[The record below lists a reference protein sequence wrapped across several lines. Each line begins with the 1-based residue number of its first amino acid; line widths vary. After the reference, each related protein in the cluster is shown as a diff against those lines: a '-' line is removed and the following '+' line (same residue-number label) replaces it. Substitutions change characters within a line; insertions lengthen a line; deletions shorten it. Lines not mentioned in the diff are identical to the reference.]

1 MTIPR
6 RRGAQA
12 SHRGEQRSSGRLPP
26 TDAGDGLTSSD
37 ALEVQGLSKS
47 FGGVFALR
55 DVSLTI
61 REGEIHGLVGR
72 NGSGK
77 STLIKILA
85 GFHAPEVGANLRV
98 GSNQVHFPLVP
109 GTTQQLGLSFVH
121 QDLGL
126 IPSLDVL
133 ENVRVNRYEPGFA
146 RRINWAEERLRV
158 QAALDMFGL
167 KVDVDQPVASLA
179 PVERALVAIARA
191 FFDASRHKG
200 GVVVLD
206 EPTSYLPRNEVE
218 RLFDA
223 VRHIARAGTGVI
235 FVSHRL
241 EEVTSLCSRVTVL
254 RDGRVVATV
263 DTATVTET
271 DLIALI
277 LGRSMTQLYPDVNPH
292 PGEVV
297 LEARGLA
304 GGAVDAVDLQVHR
317 GEIVGLAGLV
327 GMGQNDVPYLLFGA
341 TRARSG
347 EVTVDGHSTPAT
359 SLRPQSVAA
368 SGVVLV
374 PGDRLGASGIGHL
387 SLQDNVGLPVLRQFF
402 SHGVLRSRR
411 ERDHVQGLLTE
422 FAVEPPMPER
432 LLETLS
438 GGNQQKALLAKWL
451 QLQPTVLLLDEP
463 SQGVDIGARKEIF
476 SRMREAASAG
486 TAIVMASSEFE
497 DLAYVCD
504 RVLVFRDGRVATELS
519 GSTLTE
525 DRLVEQCYSSTSADR
540 ADPVM
545 TRVTSA
551 GGNRQ
556 LSRGAPAP

>member
-1 MTIPR
+1 MTIARRDGADAQPR
-6 RRGAQA
+6 GR
-12 SHRGEQRSSGRLPP
+12 HRQDHPPSSGGGASL
-26 TDAGDGLTSSD
+26 TDHV
-37 ALEVQGLSKS
+37 ALEVEGLSKS

-55 DVSLTI
+55 DVSLSV

-85 GFHAPEVGANLRV
+85 GFHAPEAGARLRV
-98 GSNQVHFPLVP
+98 GSKDVHLPLEP
-109 GTTQQLGLSFVH
+109 GTTQHLGLSFVH

-133 ENVRVNRYEPGFA
+133 ENLRVNRYEPGFA
-146 RRINWAEERLRV
+146 GRINWAEERLRV
-158 QAALDMFGL
+158 RAALDLFGL
-167 KVDVDQPVASLA
+167 EVDVDQPVSTLA

-223 VRHIARAGTGVI
+223 VRRIASAGTAAI

-241 EEVTSLCSRVTVL
+241 EEVMSLCDRVTVL
-254 RDGRVVATV
+254 RDGQVVTTFESSSV
-263 DTATVTET
+263 SEEE
-271 DLIALI
+271 LIALI
-277 LGRSMTQLYPDVNPH
+277 LGRSLAQLYPDVNPH

-297 LEARGLA
+297 LEVRGLA
-304 GGAVDAVDLQVHR
+304 GGAVEGVDLQVHKA
-317 GEIVGLAGLV
+317 EIVGLAGLV
-327 GMGQNDVPYLLFGA
+327 GMGQNEMPYLLCGA
-341 TRARSG
+341 TRPRAG
-347 EVTVDGHSTPAT
+347 EVSVAGQRSEAA
-359 SLRPQSVAA
+359 SLSPQSAA
-368 SGVVLV
+368 AAGVVLV

-387 SLQDNVGLPVLRQFF
+387 SLQDNVGLPVLRKFF
-402 SHGVLRSRR
+402 SNGFLHSRR
-411 ERDHVQGLLTE
+411 ERDYVKGLLTE
-422 FAVEPPMPER
+422 FSVEPPMPER
-432 LLETLS
+432 WLETLS
-438 GGNQQKALLAKWL
+438 GGNQQKALIAKWL
-451 QLQPTVLLLDEP
+451 QLKPAVLLLDEP

-476 SRMREAASAG
+476 TRMREAASAG

-504 RVLVFRDGRVATELS
+504 RVLVFRDGRVASELS

-525 DRLVEQCYSSTSADR
+525 DRLVEQCYSSTSA
-540 ADPVM
+540 
-545 TRVTSA
+545 SS
-551 GGNRQ
+551 G
-556 LSRGAPAP
+556 